1 MGLASE
7 CAYFIEQRELARVNH
22 DKGGPRPWCAD
33 PVITQY
39 RFCNVKR
46 EDDKVTR
53 WLKKHWREPHWN
65 HENFVPAMILARMVN
80 WPPTLEAIGYPEK
93 WDEGHIVRTINQQKK
108 LGKAWTGAY
117 VITTCGQAMDK
128 ALYVAQTAGQA
139 VGLPPY
145 QRGSAVSL
153 QAVWT
158 SLRGHDGL
166 GAGFIAA
173 QVVADLK
180 NTPLLEDAPD
190 WWDWA
195 APGPGSRRGINRYF
209 GLALQHHMT
218 DEEWL
223 ERLWIVRNEVIP
235 MTGLKLHAQD
245 WQNVMCEFDKH
256 QRAKRGEGR
265 PRSLYRPDNN
275 YEI

>member
-1 MGLASE
+1 MGLANE
-7 CAYFIEQRELARVNH
+7 VAHFILQRERARVNH
-22 DKGGPRPWCAD
+22 DLGNPTPWCAD
-33 PVITQY
+33 PVINQY
-39 RFCNVKR
+39 RFCNVRR

-53 WLKKHWREPHWN
+53 WLKKHWRDPYWKHK
-65 HENFVPAMILARMVN
+65 NFVPAMILARMVN
-80 WPPTLEAIGYPEK
+80 WPPTLEAIGFPET
-93 WDEGHIVRTINQQKK
+93 WSERHIVQTINRQKM

-128 ALYVAQTAGQA
+128 ALYVVQTAGQA

-145 QRGSAVSL
+145 HPGPDLTL

-180 NTPLLEDAPD
+180 NTPLLADAPD
-190 WWDWA
+190 WWTWA

-209 GLALQHHMT
+209 GLALKHHMG
-218 DEEWL
+218 DDEWL
-223 ERLWIVRNEVIP
+223 SRLHEMIDAVTP

-245 WQNVMCEFDKH
+245 WQNVMCEFDKW

-265 PRSLYRPDNN
+265 PRSLYRPDNS
-275 YEI
+275 YDI